1 MDFSGISDFEALILN
16 TGKAVHNY
24 EEYLNEALTIK
35 ER

>member
-16 TGKAVHNY
+16 TGKPVHSY
-24 EEYLNEALTIK
+24 QEYLKEALSIK